1 MLDNS
6 DALMSLAEIAAT
18 FAGFAALVSVIRPGT
33 RLPGQVLHDLLR
45 LRLVIAS
52 SVAGVAGALIPVGLA
67 GYGLDEGTT
76 WRIASALFMI
86 FGYGIMGSLVTSYR
100 PVRGQV
106 EADRLAVLVGL
117 GIEVIEQGSLIIVLL
132 GLPIGNPAAFY
143 TTALIGNICQAGF
156 VFVRFVGST
165 FRREPRGADR
175 PGATWQLPE
184 MRDAP

>member
-1 MLDNS
+1 MLENS
-6 DALMSLAEIAAT
+6 GTLMSLAEIAAT

-52 SVAGVAGALIPVGLA
+52 SVAGVAGALIPLGLA
-67 GYGLDEGTT
+67 GYGLSEEMT
-76 WRIASALFMI
+76 WRIASALFI
-86 FGYGIMGSLVTSYR
+86 VFGYAIMISLVTSYR
-100 PVRGQV
+100 PVRARV
-106 EADRLAVLVGL
+106 EADRLAVAVGL

-132 GLPIGNPAAFY
+132 GLPVANPEALY

-165 FRREPRGADR
+165 FRREPRGAE
-175 PGATWQLPE
+175 GQVATWPGS
-184 MRDAP
+184 